1 MQSNTIDPCRPHLTE
16 DIIPFTECRNNL
28 ANCFSQ
34 VRKTHR
40 PLIVTQNG
48 RASTVLI
55 NAEDFDP
62 LWDIFVLSRTVQRS
76 REELARGNGVE
87 HADAMKRF
95 RERHG
100 L

>member
-1 MQSNTIDPCRPHLTE
+1 MQSNTVDSCRPHLTE

-48 RASTVLI
+48 RASTILI

-62 LWDIFVLSRTVQRS
+62 LWDIFVLSRTIHEATDTNCNILGVMRCS
-76 REELARGNGVE
+76 RLIGTENLG
-87 HADAMKRF
+87 
-95 RERHG
+95 
-100 L
+100 